1 MLNNETTNQSWL
13 DFPLSSWF
21 KFNWE
26 TIIFVVLLILGIFS
40 RFYDL
45 ESRVM
50 SHDETS
56 HVYFSWRLEQGMGY
70 QHDPVTHGPMQFHL
84 VALSYFLF
92 GDNDFTARIPAA
104 IFSIATIAFMWYYRR
119 YLGRV
124 GALVAALLFLISP
137 FFLYYGRYVRNE
149 AFVGLFG
156 VMTLWA
162 ILRYL
167 DTGWPRYL
175 LFLSIVSSLQFATK
189 ETAFIYTA
197 QVLIFLGLFLVYQV
211 SKKPWDNTNYRNIF
225 LIMLMI
231 AFILLATGGA
241 LKILLKGENPAA
253 ITETAATTTPG
264 QAIAPS
270 ALSGNNAVVLSL
282 IILGFIAGLVSLFF
296 LIRGYTW
303 QKLCSERSFDM
314 LVVLLTMVLPMLSAF
329 PVRFLGYNPIDYQ
342 NSQTIL
348 FDAIF
353 GILFV
358 LCAIAI
364 GMLWNPR
371 LWLNNAAAFY
381 GIFVVFY
388 TTFFTNGF
396 GIVTGLFG
404 SLGYWLEQQ
413 GVNRG
418 SQPWYFY
425 IGLQI
430 PVYEYLPFIGALTG
444 FFLGIPRFFRST
456 ATSEPTEALEYS
468 PEPEPSNSPEFNFYW
483 LLVFW
488 SITSVIAYTIAG
500 EKMPWL
506 TVHITLPLIILA
518 AWAIGK
524 IIESIHWRLFLEQK
538 GMLVVL
544 LLPVFFASG
553 LGLMASLLGM
563 NPPFQGKELEQLR
576 ATSTFLASLIFLLVS
591 GFGLIRLIRE
601 WQPHQ
606 FTRVIGL
613 FCFALLAFLTARTAI
628 MAAYINYD
636 DATEYLV
643 YAHSARGPKEAL
655 AQVEEIS
662 RRTTDGLA
670 LQVSYDNE
678 TTYPYWWYFRN
689 YTNQNYYGDKPTREL
704 RESPIILV
712 GDANY
717 GKIEPIVGQAFYQF
731 DYVRLWWPNQDYFGL
746 TWQRIRDALTN
757 PQMRVALFNIWL
769 NRDYTLYG
777 QLTNKDMSLP
787 NWYPSARM
795 RLYIRKDIVAK
806 LWNYGTSVVPEAV
819 VVDPYEGKQVTLP
832 ADKVIGSFG
841 AEAGQFQRPR
851 DIAIAP
857 DGSLYV
863 ADTENNRIQHLDTDG
878 NVIDIWGSFADINV
892 GDAPGGTFN
901 QPWGIAVS
909 PDGFVYVADT
919 WNHRIQK
926 FTGAGE
932 FITMWGTLGQ
942 AESLT
947 SFWGPRDI
955 AVSQDGK
962 VFVTDTGNKRIVV
975 FDSNGVP
982 ITSFGEPGM
991 DVGQLDEPVGIA
1003 IGSEGQ
1009 IYVAD
1014 TWNQRIQEFTPDA
1027 SGVYSSINSWEVSAW
1042 YGESLD
1048 NKPYLAVD
1056 ANDHIFVVDPESYRI
1071 LVFSAQ
1077 GDFIEY
1083 WGDYGTGNDT
1093 FGMPASIAIDIDGN
1107 PWVTD
1112 AGNSRVMHFEISLP
1126 PQSNESSP

>member
-1 MLNNETTNQSWL
+1 MLNIEETKPSWL
-13 DFPLSSWF
+13 DYPLSSWF

-26 TIIFVVLLILGIFS
+26 TIIFIALLILGIFS

-45 ESRVM
+45 ETRVM

-70 QHDPVTHGPMQFHL
+70 QHDPVTHGPIQFHL

-104 IFSIATIAFMWYYRR
+104 LFSAATIAFMWFYRR
-119 YLGRV
+119 YLGRI
-124 GALVAALLFLISP
+124 GALMGGVLFLISP
-137 FFLYYGRYVRNE
+137 YFLYYGRYVRNE

-167 DTGWPRYL
+167 DTGIPRYL
-175 LFLSIVSSLQFATK
+175 LFLTIVTSLQFGVK
-189 ETAFIYTA
+189 ETSFIYTA
-197 QVLIFLGLFLVYQV
+197 QALLFLGFYLVFQVYQK
-211 SKKPWDNTNYRNIF
+211 SWGNSNYRNIF
-225 LIMLMI
+225 LITLI
-231 AFILLATGGA
+231 VAFILLGAGGTG
-241 LKILLKGENPAA
+241 LILLKGNIAPTGLETVTPA
-253 ITETAATTTPG
+253 TPG
-264 QAIAPS
+264 QAITPG
-270 ALSGNNAVVLSL
+270 ALTASNVLP
-282 IILGFIAGLVSLFF
+282 IILIVLGLVAGLISLFF

-303 QKLCSERSFDM
+303 EKLRTERSFDM
-314 LVVLLTMVLPMLSAF
+314 IVVLFTMVMPMLAAF
-329 PVRFLGYNPIDYQ
+329 AVRLLGYNPIDYQ

-353 GILFV
+353 GIIFILAA
-358 LCAIAI
+358 CGI
-364 GMLWNPR
+364 GLLWNPR
-371 LWLNNAAAFY
+371 VWLINAAAFY
-381 GIFVVFY
+381 GIFIVFY

-425 IGLQI
+425 IGLQVPI
-430 PVYEYLPFIGALTG
+430 YEYLPLIGAITG
-444 FFLGIPRFFRST
+444 FFMGIPRFWRSKN
-456 ATSEPTEALEYS
+456 TSSRTDSIEV
-468 PEPEPSNSPEFNFYW
+468 NSSSLSDESSAGVFYW
-483 LLVFW
+483 LMVFW
-488 SITSVIAYTIAG
+488 CVSSMVAYTYAG

-506 TVHITLPLIILA
+506 TVHITLPLILFA

-524 IIESIHWRLFLEQK
+524 TIENINWRAFLDQK
-538 GMLVVL
+538 GVLVIL

-553 LGLMASLLGM
+553 LGIMGSLLGA

-576 ATSTFLASLIFLLVS
+576 ATSTFLAGLIFIVAS
-591 GFGLIRLIRE
+591 GVGLAWLIKG
-601 WQPHQ
+601 WQPKQ

-613 FCFALLAFLTARTAI
+613 FCFTLLAILTARTAI
-628 MAAYINYD
+628 MASYINYD
-636 DATEYLV
+636 DATEFLV

-655 AQVEEIS
+655 AQIEEIS

-670 LQVSYDNE
+670 LQVAYDNE

-689 YTNQNYYGDKPTREL
+689 YTQQNYYGDTPTREL
-704 RESPIILV
+704 RNAPVILV

-731 DYVRLWWPNQDYFGL
+731 DYIRLWWPNQDYFGL
-746 TWQRIRDALTN
+746 TWQRIKDALTN
-757 PQMRVALFNIWL
+757 PQMRVALFKIWL

-777 QLTNKDMSLP
+777 QLTEKDMSLP

-806 LWNYGTSVVPEAV
+806 LWNYGTSVAPEAV
-819 VVDPYEGKQVTLP
+819 VADPYEGKQVTLT
-832 ADKVIGSFG
+832 ADKVIGAFG
-841 AEAGQFQRPR
+841 VEAGQFQRPR
-851 DIAIAP
+851 DIAVAP
-857 DGSLYV
+857 DGSLFV
-863 ADTENNRIQHLDTDG
+863 ADTENNRIQHLDNEG
-878 NVIDIWGSFADINV
+878 NLINMWGSFADVNV
-892 GDAPGGTFN
+892 SEAPGGTFN

-926 FTGAGE
+926 FTSNGE

-942 AESLT
+942 SESLT
-947 SFWGPRDI
+947 SFWGPRDV
-955 AVSQDGK
+955 AVSQDGQ

-982 ITSFGEPGM
+982 LTQFGEPGM
-991 DVGQLDEPVGIA
+991 LAGQLDEPVGIA

-1009 IYVAD
+1009 VFVAD
-1014 TWNQRIQEFTPDA
+1014 TWNQRIQVFSPDA
-1027 SGVYSSINSWEVSAW
+1027 SGAYNSTNSWELSGW
-1042 YGESLD
+1042 YGQSLD

-1056 ANDHIFVVDPESYRI
+1056 STNHLYVVDPESYRI
-1071 LVFSAQ
+1071 LVFTTQ
-1077 GDFIEY
+1077 GEFVEY
-1083 WGDYGTGNDT
+1083 WGDYGTSAET
-1093 FGMPASIAIDIDGN
+1093 FGLPASIAVDLEGN
-1107 PWVTD
+1107 VWVTD
-1112 AGNSRVMHFEISLP
+1112 AGNSRIMHFNMTFPS
-1126 PQSNESSP
+1126 QTNESSP